1 MTSAERTEITH
12 LLQRWRAGDQSCEER
27 IFKLLLPQL
36 RAIAGHLLRNE
47 RPGHSLQPT
56 ALVNEAF
63 LRLVAARDID
73 WKDRGHFLALT
84 ARIMRRYLVDHA
96 RARFKGELV
105 SWDGFPADLL
115 SNHSKLDLIVAVDRV
130 LDELEKKA
138 PRQRAVVELKFFLG
152 LTDLETAQ
160 ALNLTLRTFQREWH
174 VTRAWL
180 FKRLDEKN
188 EIRR

>member
-1 MTSAERTEITH
+1 MTAADRTEITQ

-27 IFKLLLPQL
+27 IFELLLPQL
-36 RAIAGHLLRNE
+36 RAIAGHLLQNE

-105 SWDGFPADLL
+105 SWDGFPEDLL
-115 SNHSKLDLIVAVDRV
+115 GNHSKLDLIVAVDRA

>member
-1 MTSAERTEITH
+1 MIVANRTEITL

-27 IFKLLLPQL
+27 IFELLLPQL
-36 RAIAGHLLRNE
+36 RTIAARLLRNE
-47 RPGHSLQPT
+47 PPGHSLQPT

-63 LRLVAARDID
+63 LRLVNAKDID

-96 RARFKGELV
+96 RARFKGKLV
-105 SWDGFPADLL
+105 SLDGFPADLL
-115 SNHSKLDLIVAVDRV
+115 GNHSKLDLIVAVDRV

-138 PRQRAVVELKFFLG
+138 PRQRVVVEMKFFLG
-152 LTDLETAQ
+152 LTDLETAR
-160 ALNLTLRTFQREWH
+160 ALKLTLRTFQREWH
-174 VTRAWL
+174 VARTWL
-180 FKRLDEKN
+180 FKKLDDNN

>member
-1 MTSAERTEITH
+1 MTATDRAEITL
-12 LLQRWRAGDQSCEER
+12 LLQRWRTGDHGCEER
-27 IFKLLLPQL
+27 IFELLLPQL
-36 RAIAGHLLRNE
+36 RTIAARLLRNE

-63 LRLVAARDID
+63 LRLVAAKDID
-73 WKDRGHFLALT
+73 WKDRGHFLALA

-96 RARFKGELV
+96 RARFKGELI
-105 SWDGFPADLL
+105 SWDWFPTDLL
-115 SNHSKLDLIVAVDRV
+115 GNHSRLELIVTVDRA

-138 PRQRAVVELKFFLG
+138 PRQRVAVELKFFLG

-160 ALNLTLRTFQREWH
+160 ALNLPLRTFQREWH
-174 VTRAWL
+174 MARAWL

-188 EIRR
+188 EVRR